1 MTDKINFKIF
11 KPFGSTLA
19 KATLPLELIK
29 DFKQDL
35 KKIRE
40 DKQKQKD
47 HDWSKRLV
55 GHVAEEYLI
64 SPEIM
69 LKWKRK
75 FFDPIMVS
83 YTNAHFRE
91 ETVKSILINS
101 AWYVISKP
109 NDYNPI
115 HRHTEYTKNKNY
127 HLSSVGYLQIPQ
139 SMIPTDNAK
148 EHNDFSGNTEF
159 VEGSEGMFTD
169 SNYRVMPKDMER
181 TWILFP
187 NNLSHQVYPF
197 NSSNKN
203 EERISFSFNA
213 TINFEENIN

>member
-29 DFKQDL
+29 DFKEDL
-35 KKIRE
+35 KKIRQ
-40 DKQKQKD
+40 DKQKRKD

-91 ETVKSILINS
+91 ETVKSILI
-101 AWYVISKP
+101 AY
-109 NDYNPI
+109 
-115 HRHTEYTKNKNY
+115 
-127 HLSSVGYLQIPQ
+127 
-139 SMIPTDNAK
+139 
-148 EHNDFSGNTEF
+148 
-159 VEGSEGMFTD
+159 
-169 SNYRVMPKDMER
+169 
-181 TWILFP
+181 
-187 NNLSHQVYPF
+187 
-197 NSSNKN
+197 
-203 EERISFSFNA
+203 
-213 TINFEENIN
+213 

>member
-1 MTDKINFKIF
+1 
-11 KPFGSTLA
+11 
-19 KATLPLELIK
+19 
-29 DFKQDL
+29 
-35 KKIRE
+35 
-40 DKQKQKD
+40 
-47 HDWSKRLV
+47 
-55 GHVAEEYLI
+55 
-64 SPEIM
+64 M

-101 AWYVISKP
+101 AWYIISKP

-148 EHNDFSGNTEF
+148 EHNDFSGNT
-159 VEGSEGMFTD
+159 
-169 SNYRVMPKDMER
+169 
-181 TWILFP
+181 
-187 NNLSHQVYPF
+187 NL
-197 NSSNKN
+197 
-203 EERISFSFNA
+203 
-213 TINFEENIN
+213 